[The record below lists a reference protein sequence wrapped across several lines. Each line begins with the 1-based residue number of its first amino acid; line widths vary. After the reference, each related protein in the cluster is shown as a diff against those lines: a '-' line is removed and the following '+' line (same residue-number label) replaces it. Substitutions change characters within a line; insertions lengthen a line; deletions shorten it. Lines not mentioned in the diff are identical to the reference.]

1 MMEDVRVAG
10 GEEELDLD
18 EENGARLRGMFEKL
32 RDNSGREDILLSART
47 RVLGRVGEKLGCD
60 KVNIIFLMLVR
71 SSFPKNISVLSYS
84 QLRMAPAWQWT
95 CSPPCPAGAVPVCP
109 MLPGSE
115 TLGER

>member
-47 RVLGRVGEKLGCD
+47 RVLGRVGEKLDCD
-60 KVNIIFLMLVR
+60 KVNIKTVKCSNANFLKHFL
-71 SSFPKNISVLSYS
+71 LSYS
-84 QLRMAPAWQWT
+84 RPRTAPAWLWS
-95 CSPPCPAGAVPVCP
+95 CSPQCPAVVVPACP
-109 MLPGSE
+109 TLPGSE
-115 TLGER
+115 TPGER